1 MILSSMVQM
10 KNSLIKCMDYD
21 ESNQKNLSFQTQ
33 QVVIRKDIEEGI
45 VYENQQELS
54 VCTPLEFEANE

>member
-1 MILSSMVQM
+1 MVQM

-21 ESNQKNLSFQTQ
+21 ESNQKNLNFQTQ
-33 QVVIRKDIEEGI
+33 QVVIRKDIDEGI
-45 VYENQQELS
+45 DYENQQELS